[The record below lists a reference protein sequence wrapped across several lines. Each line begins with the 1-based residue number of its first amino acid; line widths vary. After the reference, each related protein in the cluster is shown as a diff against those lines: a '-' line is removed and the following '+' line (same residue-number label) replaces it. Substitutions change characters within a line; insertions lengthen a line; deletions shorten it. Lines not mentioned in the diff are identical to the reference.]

1 MSRPCTI
8 SAMPAKRGPRL
19 AGYTDAGG
27 DFAWSGWRLRIP
39 GGPEGGQYHG
49 FIAPDSDT
57 GWGTENGSEIAE
69 NTPDRSAYSEPGNP
83 FLGDL
88 PRDPWE
94 NEWGGTPMGEGETVS
109 DHVYRSPGELR
120 PRANASGGALTVYG
134 YQTRRSAGF
143 AESPGNMSPA
153 GVVYSRELES
163 NKSGYHRPCPPPP
176 DNQTL
181 GAQMTIS
188 RNIPVRGPVARPV
201 YVAPGATNVV
211 AQPSPA
217 PRGGRPP
224 GYIPIAPGT
233 MVPLSPAPS
242 PVVAVPPAS
251 SLLPSNGLPL
261 EDQPA
266 TVAASPNPVMPPTP
280 GALWLPQTSYP
291 YGSII
296 TDANGNL
303 QMAVQAGVTGG
314 IQPIWP
320 LVPGTITTD
329 GGYGTAVAWEL
340 YSGSENNPAIQQEN
354 QYQQLLAAQGT
365 TAAVATAAA
374 APVSQFA
381 SIAGIEAWLQSST
394 IYAGAPNWA
403 FVAGGAAVVWYFFLR
418 KKR

>member
-1 MSRPCTI
+1 
-8 SAMPAKRGPRL
+8 MPAKRGPRL
-19 AGYTDAGG
+19 AGYTDAG

-39 GGPEGGQYHG
+39 GGPAGGQYHG

-57 GWGTENGSEIAE
+57 GWGTDNGSEIAE
-69 NTPDRSAYSEPGNP
+69 NAPDRTLYSEPGNP

-94 NEWGGTPMGEGETVS
+94 NEWGGTPLDEGETVS

-143 AESPGNMSPA
+143 AESPGNMTPA
-153 GVVYSRELES
+153 GVAYSKNLAVPVDS
-163 NKSGYHRPCPPPP
+163 YHRPCPPLPG
-176 DNQTL
+176 NQTL

-188 RNIPVRGPVARPV
+188 QRILPAPVHGGPARSV
-201 YVAPGATNVV
+201 LLPGATNVV
-211 AQPSPA
+211 PQPGINITGAIPVVY
-217 PRGGRPP
+217 GGKPP
-224 GYIPIAPGT
+224 GYVTVPPGT
-233 MVPLSPAPS
+233 TVPIS
-242 PVVAVPPAS
+242 PVVSVSPTA

-261 EDQPA
+261 EDQPS

-303 QMAVQAGVTGG
+303 EMAVQAGVTGG
-314 IQPIWP
+314 IQPVWP
-320 LVPGTITTD
+320 LVPGTVTTD

-354 QYQQLLAAQGT
+354 EYQQLLAQQAS
-365 TAAVATAAA
+365 TAAVAPVAA
-374 APVSQFA
+374 APASSLA

-403 FVAGGAAVVWYFFLR
+403 IVAGGAAVVWYFFLR